1 MEATKTYTWG
11 LGRRKT
17 STARVR
23 VRGGS
28 GKYEINHK
36 PLEQYF
42 VNKREQHAFVRPIQA
57 AGLEGKFDI
66 FVNVSGGGIN
76 SQAEAV
82 SLGIARALCKINPE
96 LEPKLKEQ
104 DLMTRDGRMKER
116 KKYGR
121 KGARRRFQFSKR

>member
-28 GKYEINHK
+28 GKFEVNRK

-42 VNKREQHAFVRPIQA
+42 VNKREQNAFTQA
-57 AGLEGKFDI
+57 LKVTGLTDKFDI
-66 FVNVSGGGIN
+66 FVNVNGGGIA
-76 SQAEAV
+76 SQAEAS

-96 LEPKLKEQ
+96 LEPKLKEF
-104 DLMTRDGRMKER
+104 DLLTRDGRRKER

-121 KGARRRFQFSKR
+121 KGARRGFQFSKR

>member
-28 GKYEINHK
+28 GKFEVNDK

-42 VNKREQHAFVRPIQA
+42 VNKREQNAFTLPLKT

-66 FVNVSGGGIN
+66 FVNVSGGGIA
-76 SQAEAV
+76 SQAEAA
-82 SLGIARALCKINPE
+82 SLGIARALCKINLE

-104 DLMTRDGRMKER
+104 NLLTRDGRRKER

-121 KGARRRFQFSKR
+121 KGARRGFQFSKR